1 MILGILSDSHGRHR
15 RTARAIR
22 LLQDLG
28 AEAFVHCG
36 DLGGKAVLNELTGRR
51 VWFVWGNTDVGTP
64 LLSRYAQQLGLAV
77 PEGIPLCLEL
87 AGRSIAVFH
96 GHEPQFTGLAR
107 LIRSERIAEFE
118 ALLETLVRES
128 PLVRESVRQRRAAP
142 MCHPEKRSDEGS
154 TLVRES
160 LLVPQERRIDAGAS
174 PDVHRDSRT
183 TRYVL
188 YGHSHRATDL
198 RVGRVRLINPG
209 ALDRARPATVATLDL
224 KRDVV
229 RFWQVDDHAAEAD
242 PPRRFKPH

>member
-1 MILGILSDSHGRHR
+1 VILGILSDSHGRHR

-28 AEAFVHCG
+28 AEVLVHCG

-51 VWFVWGNTDVGTP
+51 VWFVWGNTDVARP

-96 GHEPQFTGLAR
+96 GHEPQFTSLAR
-107 LIRSERIAEFE
+107 LIQSERIAEFE
-118 ALLETLVRES
+118 TLVETLVRES
-128 PLVRESVRQRRAAP
+128 PLVRAFLPAP
-142 MCHPEKRSDEGS
+142 QDRGIDA
-154 TLVRES
+154 TA
-160 LLVPQERRIDAGAS
+160 RIDARARI
-174 PDVHRDSRT
+174 PPRT
-183 TRYVL
+183 ARCYIL
-188 YGHSHRATDL
+188 FGHSHRPADL

-209 ALDRARPATVATLDL
+209 ALDRARPHTVATLDL
-224 KRDVV
+224 KRDLV
-229 RFWQVDDHAAEAD
+229 RLWQVDDKAAEAD

>member
-22 LLQDLG
+22 LLQNLG
-28 AEAFVHCG
+28 AEVLVHCG

-51 VWFVWGNTDVGTP
+51 VWFVWGNTDVARP

-96 GHEPQFTGLAR
+96 GHEPQFTSLAR
-107 LIRSERIAEFE
+107 LIQSERIAEFE
-118 ALLETLVRES
+118 TLLETLVRES

-142 MCHPEKRSDEGS
+142 TCHPEKRSDEGS
-154 TLVRES
+154 TLIRES
-160 LLVPQERRIDAGAS
+160 LLVPQERRIDAGARI
-174 PDVHRDSRT
+174 PSRT

-188 YGHSHRATDL
+188 YGHSHRATDV
-198 RVGRVRLINPG
+198 RIGRVRLINPG
-209 ALDRARPATVATLDL
+209 ALDRARPHTVATLDL
-224 KRDVV
+224 KRDLV
-229 RFWQVDDHAAEAD
+229 RFWQVDDKAAEGD